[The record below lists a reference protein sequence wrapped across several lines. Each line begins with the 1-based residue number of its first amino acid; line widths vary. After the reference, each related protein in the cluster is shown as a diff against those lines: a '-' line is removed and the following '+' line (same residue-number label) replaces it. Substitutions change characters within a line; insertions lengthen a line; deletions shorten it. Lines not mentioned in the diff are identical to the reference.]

1 MKRCKYALLLIIVVL
16 PLILCSCVEGS
27 YVTRGSVQN
36 NTRSQMYMRYEYFDG
51 YKQTTINVKDGV
63 KTVNIEITSQSGS
76 LDLYIAKD
84 NDIEQAVFREY
95 NIATGSY
102 TAELTEP
109 GKYTVRVNAAAHKG
123 SYKIVWR

>member
-1 MKRCKYALLLIIVVL
+1 
-16 PLILCSCVEGS
+16 
-27 YVTRGSVQN
+27 
-36 NTRSQMYMRYEYFDG
+36 MRYDYFDG

-63 KTVNIEITSQSGS
+63 NKTVNIEITSQSGS

-102 TAELTEP
+102 IATLTES
-109 GKYTVRVNAAAHKG
+109 GRYTVRVTATEHKG